1 MGGYFRYSRVSK
13 SPKHKKRNKRMTGVD
28 EDFLGGCD
36 KASVVVRVVQQSGAE
51 INVDGYDGTD

>member
-1 MGGYFRYSRVSK
+1 
-13 SPKHKKRNKRMTGVD
+13 MTGVD